1 MRNVLFNGQ
10 INPPMAKWGGRGGGG
25 EVDATP
31 NRFSQFCWEWGE
43 LFLQSNFFSCRLILG
58 TSVHEK
64 NFQMETA
71 VLALKLDKGKVLD
84 VATPPPP
91 PLNKSLPIFL
101 AMNMAFN
108 LIKFWY
114 ELR

>member
-1 MRNVLFNGQ
+1 MRNVLLNGQ
-10 INPPMAKWGGRGGGG
+10 INSPMAKWGGEGGGG
-25 EVDATP
+25 EEVDATP
-31 NRFSQFCWEWGE
+31 N
-43 LFLQSNFFSCRLILG
+43 

-71 VLALKLDKGKVLD
+71 VFALKLDKGRVLE
-84 VATPPPP
+84 VATLPPPP

-114 ELR
+114 EVR